1 MNDTL
6 TAHGMTMTLK
16 QWSRRNKIPVKLIQ
30 YRLSR
35 GIDPA
40 RAVDPRPL
48 PRGGVRTKKPVAQTI
63 APELTL
69 LKKLVSVEM
78 VQSKEIGILAR
89 QHRESA
95 GRTLREVAG
104 IMQIDQSYLSDLE
117 RGQREW
123 HSGLVARWNLAA
135 KELFTT
141 DAR

>member
-1 MNDTL
+1 
-6 TAHGMTMTLK
+6 
-16 QWSRRNKIPVKLIQ
+16 
-30 YRLSR
+30 
-35 GIDPA
+35 
-40 RAVDPRPL
+40 
-48 PRGGVRTKKPVAQTI
+48 VAQTI